1 MLDLKTI
8 LVVIIIWGLVVLTIY
23 AITDPTTPSPD
34 QPNKIKLFMS
44 LILVAGFILFIF
56 AYYLNKSPTS
66 EVRKIPVFEALS
78 HLTVAEKYKFKIKNP
93 NDLDILELIPYQGG
107 KEYLMKYVT
116 QEGQYAGRIAHLT
129 INCMSDFRNSSTDIS
144 SDSRFRGFMIT
155 PIDRNTARR
164 LLHSE
169 SATPLD
175 RLIKASNE
183 VKRIYKKG
191 GESATELVGDL
202 VDEEEKRYEGEQE

>member
-8 LVVIIIWGLVVLTIY
+8 LVVIILWGLVVVTIY

-44 LILVAGFILFIF
+44 LILIAGFVLFVL
-56 AYYLNKSPTS
+56 AYYLNQSPTS

-78 HLTVAEKYKFKIKNP
+78 HLTQAEKTKFNIKSV
-93 NDLDILELIPYQGG
+93 NDLEILELIPHQGG
-107 KEYLMKYVT
+107 KEYTMKYII
-116 QEGQYAGRIAHLT
+116 QDGDYIGRIAYLT
-129 INCMSDFRNSSTDIS
+129 FNCMSDFKNSSSDIS
-144 SDSRFRGFMIT
+144 SDSRFRGFIVT
-155 PIDRNTARR
+155 PIDRTTARR

-169 SATPLD
+169 STTPLD
-175 RLIKASNE
+175 KLIKASNE
-183 VKRIYKKG
+183 VKRIYKRG